1 MIGTK
6 GRRQRRP
13 HRFSPTAGQ
22 ANSESGMSKAYSEQS
37 QRRHYQVK
45 RAIFAACLILL
56 AAALAALGTWQ
67 VERLDWK
74 RDLIARVDQRVHAP
88 PVPAPARAD
97 WAKVN
102 ATDDEYRRVS
112 AVGRLASDKE
122 TLVYA
127 STALGPGYW
136 VMAPLTLA
144 DGTSI
149 LINRGF
155 VPTER
160 RDPASRREGEL
171 SGPVAIT
178 GLMRMTEPKGSLL
191 QSNDVG
197 ADRWYSRDVA
207 AIAEKRGVAAIAPYF
222 IDADATTNPGGLPVG
237 GLTIID
243 FPNNHLLYA
252 ITWYGL
258 AVMVLVLLV
267 FILRGERGSG
277 SPL

>member
-1 MIGTK
+1 MTVTK
-6 GRRQRRP
+6 GRRQRHP
-13 HRFSPTAGQ
+13 Q
-22 ANSESGMSKAYSEQS
+22 ASSEKSE
-37 QRRHYQVK
+37 RRHYQVK
-45 RAIFAACLILL
+45 RAIFAVCLILL

-67 VERLDWK
+67 VERLAWK
-74 RDLIARVDQRVHAP
+74 RDLIARVDQRVHAA

-97 WAKVN
+97 WNKLN
-102 ATDDEYRRVS
+102 AADDEYRRVT
-112 AVGRLASDKE
+112 AGGTLANDKE

-136 VMAPLTLA
+136 VMTPLTLA

-149 LINRGF
+149 LVNRGF

-160 RDPASRREGEL
+160 RDPALRREGQL
-171 SGPVAIT
+171 SGLVEIT

-191 QSNDVG
+191 QSNDVA

-207 AIAEKRGVAAIAPYF
+207 AIAEKRGVSAVAPYF
-222 IDADATTNPGGLPVG
+222 IDADAAANPGGLPVG

-243 FPNNHLLYA
+243 FPNNHLVYA

-258 AVMVLVLLV
+258 AAMVLALLV
-267 FILRGERGSG
+267 FTLRSERTTA
-277 SPL
+277 